1 MKSVAVLAALGLAS
15 AVLLVNTAAFAQGQD
30 RQGAFLERLRAAD
43 KNADGMLS
51 RDEAA
56 SLPRILEHF
65 DAIDADHNGQITFE
79 ELRAFHASHHRGHGR
94 HHGGLMKH
102 LDKDGDGRISRE
114 EAAAAPRLAASF
126 DQVDADH
133 DGFLTKDELR
143 AAHKAQR
150 QAHFAKIDT
159 DGDGRISLA
168 EAQANAPRLAANFD
182 AVDANHD
189 GFVTKDELRAAF
201 KGHHARHA
209 RHGQ

>member
-65 DAIDADHNGQITFE
+65 DEIDADHNGQITFE
-79 ELRAFHASHHRGHGR
+79 ELRAFHQGHGR
-94 HHGGLMKH
+94 HGHHGGFMKH
-102 LDKDGDGRISRE
+102 LDKDGDGRVSRD
-114 EAAAAPRLAASF
+114 EAQGAPRLAQNF
-126 DQVDADH
+126 DQLDANH

-150 QAHFAKIDT
+150 EAHFAKIDT